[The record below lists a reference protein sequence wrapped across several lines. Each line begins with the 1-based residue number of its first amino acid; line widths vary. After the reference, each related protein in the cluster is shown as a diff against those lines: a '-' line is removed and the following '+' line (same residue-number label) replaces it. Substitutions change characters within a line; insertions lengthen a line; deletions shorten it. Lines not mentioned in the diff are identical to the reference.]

1 MVDKIKGWLYL
12 LKLEIQSQII
22 VRQLG
27 YKNMKE
33 FDESFEEN
41 DIQMTNEEIEQSY
54 NKLVE
59 RLKREGLWKEDA

>member
-22 VRQLG
+22 VRQFG

>member
-1 MVDKIKGWLYL
+1 M

-33 FDESFEEN
+33 FDEACGES
-41 DIQMTNEEIEQSY
+41 DIRMIDEEIEQSY

-59 RLKREGLWKEDA
+59 RLKREGLWRDDD